1 MSVFNDET
9 NDTSPYDLG
18 VTDGYALLLDGNMAI
33 TNDTNDVTGFNDD
46 LYLAQAS
53 TDRFLQIK
61 LLDPLYYIK
70 TAFDINSKVNMY
82 PGNDAGNDGIDGEN
96 DDTWTLDAFTVN
108 KGTAG
113 ATTYKLPIGEIGGV
127 NITKIQATDDSGL
140 RDTFSLDFNLAL
152 DDQGD
157 ITITNYANAWSGN
170 PIAGVINDDILAAQ
184 TAYWTNDTTA
194 EIVGGAVQ
202 NPVGGA
208 AASAPNE
215 NDMDTLLA
223 VLTKEE
229 LATHYA
235 NDVDTAVSMFNDVN
249 VVADWTITI
258 DAVGNDTKSN
268 LSAYARNKFSA
279 VDGTPNDSPFVD
291 GDQIVAADPK
301 SYRVALVDNLNET
314 KVLVAGTN
322 VYGVVYQSQA

>member
-1 MSVFNDET
+1 MSFNDLT
-9 NDTSPYDLG
+9 TDTTPYDLG

-33 TNDTNDVTGFNDD
+33 TNDTNDVMGFDDD
-46 LYLAQAS
+46 LFLAQAVE
-53 TDRFLQIK
+53 DRFLQIK

-82 PGNDAGNDGIDGEN
+82 PGNDDGNDGIDGEN
-96 DDTWTLDAFTVN
+96 DDTWTLDTITVDKAN
-108 KGTAG
+108 AGT
-113 ATTYKLPIGEIGGV
+113 TIYKLPPGSTEDV
-127 NITKIQATDDSGL
+127 NITKISTTDDNGP
-140 RDTFSLDFNLAL
+140 RDTFSLDFNLSL

-157 ITITNYANAWSGN
+157 MMITNYAGAWSGN
-170 PIAGVINDDILAAQ
+170 PVAGVIDDNILLAQ

-194 EIVGGAVQ
+194 NIAGGAAQ

-208 AASAPNE
+208 AASAPNQ
-215 NDMDTLLA
+215 NDKDTLLA

-235 NDVDTAVSMFNDVN
+235 TDVATAVSMFNDVN
-249 VVADWTITI
+249 VVNDWTITI

-268 LSAYARNKFSA
+268 LSAYARNKFTA
-279 VDGTPNDSPFVD
+279 VGGTPNDSPFVT

-301 SYRVALVDNLNET
+301 SYRVTILDNLGQT

-322 VYGVVYQSQA
+322 VYGVVYQS

>member
-113 ATTYKLPIGEIGGV
+113 ATTYKLPIGSISGV

-157 ITITNYANAWSGN
+157 ITITNYASAWSGN
-170 PIAGVINDDILAAQ
+170 PLAGVINDDILAAQ

-194 EIVGGAVQ
+194 RIASGVAQ
-202 NPVGGA
+202 NPVGGV

-235 NDVDTAVSMFNDVN
+235 TDVATAVSMFNDVN

-279 VDGTPNDSPFVD
+279 VGGTPNDSPFVD

-322 VYGVVYQSQA
+322 VYGVVYQAQA